1 MIILRLTIRNF
12 AGIRELDLDLEQ
24 VNILIGPNGAGKS
37 TILRAI
43 SELRRHA
50 WPSAASTLWGARD
63 GDTHAMVRME
73 FQMESQ
79 LAPDQRVFAWQV
91 TSSHQVHR
99 RMESA
104 RTQEEIP
111 PGPDRNHI
119 LKAIRHIQDTTRETG
134 TNTSGQDQQEA
145 CWITGEHPARIGE
158 AAIRTAHLTRAMRY
172 GGPIIADNPG
182 ALLHPDALRRLG
194 AKLKEH
200 SVRNQVILAT
210 HSPILVSALGGPE
223 GIIEVARD
231 AHGNVSAARS
241 PQGEN

>member
-1 MIILRLTIRNF
+1 
-12 AGIRELDLDLEQ
+12 
-24 VNILIGPNGAGKS
+24 
-37 TILRAI
+37 
-43 SELRRHA
+43 
-50 WPSAASTLWGARD
+50 
-63 GDTHAMVRME
+63 
-73 FQMESQ
+73 
-79 LAPDQRVFAWQV
+79 
-91 TSSHQVHR
+91 
-99 RMESA
+99 
-104 RTQEEIP
+104 
-111 PGPDRNHI
+111 
-119 LKAIRHIQDTTRETG
+119 
-134 TNTSGQDQQEA
+134 
-145 CWITGEHPARIGE
+145 
-158 AAIRTAHLTRAMRY
+158 MRY